1 MRFAHGPKSRNS
13 HDFCRPAQGGFPDHR
28 LILLANTSADRYQ
41 FLTSARSPRLTTMRT
56 MTPRSHHRARGSW
69 SSRPGPPSTKWSP
82 IPTTLTHT
90 AGTSYILKDEMSLRD
105 LNLFAHFTQS
115 VDARLATTSAGERTP
130 ISAVSCPGV
139 EPRVPTMN
147 TQHAAGVRDGH
158 EAPDRARSRRISQGP
173 MRPPFQRDPHTTAM
187 PMPST
192 ATASKRKATARRGMP
207 PKFWNRCTKTG
218 PPGSTWKD
226 LGPPTNRR
234 IETAEAA
241 LWRPPAST
249 AAASVNSAAHPMSP
263 RTSTGHRRCVGIGA
277 AGELTP

>member
-1 MRFAHGPKSRNS
+1 MKCPYATSISSPISPSRS
-13 HDFCRPAQGGFPDHR
+13 MLGWP
-28 LILLANTSADRYQ
+28 
-41 FLTSARSPRLTTMRT
+41 PRLQESET
-56 MTPRSHHRARGSW
+56 RSQPCLAQA
-69 SSRPGPPSTKWSP
+69 WSP
-82 IPTTLTHT
+82 
-90 AGTSYILKDEMSLRD
+90 G
-105 LNLFAHFTQS
+105 
-115 VDARLATTSAGERTP
+115 
-130 ISAVSCPGV
+130 C
-139 EPRVPTMN
+139 PTMN

-277 AGELTP
+277 ARELTP